1 MSDDVKKYTSL
12 YEIKNFALNT
22 IGPKYF
28 PEDVIEGYNVGLL
41 GYSLD
46 MMTTTTEDM
55 FNTVPI
61 VANEMFPN
69 LAQMPNSI
77 YNYASLF
84 QEDNLLA
91 KPAVME
97 CVLLLPMDSLLT
109 HSDYGADGSYKQF
122 ILDQRTSVYVEE
134 HKFIL
139 DYDILITMRPYRKDY
154 IITCSYLREYN
165 NSISNI
171 VNPYIKY
178 QKYNYNGTKY
188 IALLVKM
195 RRCDKYEYST
205 RIINNDRINVTTI
218 QVPFTD
224 QLAGFEVFYREST
237 DQKFTQLQKRIVNS
251 KAIKE
256 PFCYYKLK
264 SDTVLELTFTTREN
278 YFKPAFNS
286 ELKVEYY
293 TTNGTEGNFDLYTG
307 YDVEVY
313 RNYEK
318 YENNSKVPVIAITES
333 ASTTGSDI
341 PDLLELRDRVA
352 DCFATVDSYT
362 TESDLQRH
370 FNSFDIVNDVR
381 VNFIKKR
388 DDIFDRLYTAFSLTK
403 DSYGSY
409 YKTNTLQLKIYP
421 SQFDHQF
428 EQSDRRLLKPSN
440 VFVYDGQALDRM
452 IKIEQD
458 EVIDLAFSNKF
469 VYQNPFLMTV
479 TNNGMI
485 GYYLNNIDDKIQLD
499 YEYVN
504 DSSMVQFIC
513 NNLYVYRSSLKGDN
527 TYKFK
532 VHLTATDI
540 DIESPMID
548 ENGND
553 TGRVHVILAFLFKN
567 GKEAC
572 YVKCKKTHF
581 EQEGLRY
588 VFEAEVTTDDFIS
601 DTETVRLYN
610 VNDMIDGSD
619 RVVMV
624 PMTDLKM
631 NVYTFFEYDT
641 GNTNHNYT
649 HIPGIFGYETGL
661 DGNVLVDE
669 KGKPISKKA
678 TLTNKYTTEE
688 TRVELITPLSML
700 KSHMSWEKDEYGSS
714 YMLIKDVP
722 VMKWKERITDED
734 VYEFDR
740 FMTLL
745 SAQYD
750 YMDEIMSKKTNNYS
764 IDMKFYNTFGRSKN
778 FVVGDDQEILNHV
791 NCTLEMKVYPFVK
804 SEGAQLV
811 QDMKMF
817 IKEYFESV
825 NKDSNEGIFISNL
838 IQELENTFPGIRY
851 LKFVSIN
858 GYDNDYQSI
867 ENTAVDV
874 TTLKK
879 EERILFVPE
888 YLNIELEDIIIDL
901 LN

>member
-12 YEIKNFALNT
+12 YDIKDFALNT
-22 IGPKYF
+22 LGPKYF

-46 MMTTTTEDM
+46 LMTNTTEDM

-84 QEDNLLA
+84 QENNLLA
-91 KPAVME
+91 TPAVME
-97 CVLLLPMDSLLT
+97 CILLLPLDSLLE
-109 HSDYGADGSYKQF
+109 HSEVGTDGTYRRF
-122 ILDQRTSVYVEE
+122 ILDQRTSVHVEN
-134 HKFIL
+134 HRFIL
-139 DYDILITMRPYRKDY
+139 DYDIMITMRPYRKEY

-165 NSISNI
+165 NSISTI

-195 RRCDKYEYST
+195 KRCDKHEFVT
-205 RIINNDRINVTTI
+205 RIIDNDRINVTTI

-237 DQKFTQLQKRIVNS
+237 YDKYTQLQKRIVNS
-251 KAIKE
+251 KAIKD

-264 SDTVLELTFTTREN
+264 TNQLLEITFTTREN
-278 YFKPAFNS
+278 YFKPLFNS

-293 TTNGTEGNFDLYTG
+293 TTDGSEGNFDLYTG
-307 YDVEVY
+307 HNVEVY

-318 YENNSKVPVIAITES
+318 YENNSRVPVIAIVES
-333 ASTTGSDI
+333 ASTTGTDT

-370 FNSFDIVNDVR
+370 FNSFDVLNDVR

-388 DDIFDRLYTAFSLTK
+388 DDIFDRLYTAFSISK

-409 YKTNTLQLKIYP
+409 YKTNTLQLKIYN

-428 EQSDRRLLKPSN
+428 EQSDRKLLKPSN
-440 VFVYDGQALDRM
+440 VFIYDGNSTNSI
-452 IKIEQD
+452 IKIEDD
-458 EVIDLAFSNKF
+458 EILDLSFSNKF
-469 VYQNPFLMTV
+469 IYQNPFLVTI
-479 TNNGMI
+479 TNNGMV
-485 GYYLNNIDDKIQLD
+485 GYYLNNINDKIELD

-513 NNLYVYRSSLKGDN
+513 NNLYVYRSSLSGDN
-527 TYKFK
+527 SYKFK
-532 VHLTATDI
+532 VHLTATDM

-553 TGRVHVILAFLFKN
+553 TGRVRVVLSFLFKN
-567 GKEAC
+567 GKEAGYIEC
-572 YVKCKKTHF
+572 TKTSF
-581 EQEGLRY
+581 EQEGLKY
-588 VFEAEVTTDDFIS
+588 VFEGEVTTDDFIS
-601 DTETVRLYN
+601 DTETVRLYGLKDIN
-610 VNDMIDGSD
+610 DGSD
-619 RVVMV
+619 RVTMV

-631 NVYTFFEYDT
+631 NIYTFFEYDD
-641 GNTNHNYT
+641 NNQRHNYT
-649 HIPGIFGYETGL
+649 HLPEFQNT
-661 DGNVLVDE
+661 
-669 KGKPISKKA
+669 

-688 TRVELITPLSML
+688 TRVELITPLNML
-700 KSHMSWEKDEYGSS
+700 KSHMSWEKDDYGTN
-714 YMLIKDVP
+714 YILIKDFP
-722 VMKWKERITDED
+722 VMKWTERVTQED
-734 VYEFDR
+734 IDEFDR
-740 FMTLL
+740 FMSIL
-745 SAQYD
+745 SAQYN
-750 YMDEIMSKKTNNYS
+750 YMNEIMSKKTNNYS
-764 IDMKFYNTFGRSKN
+764 VDMKFYNTYGRSNN
-778 FVVGDDQEILNHV
+778 FVIGEEQEVLNHV
-791 NCTLEMKVYPFVK
+791 NCTLELKVYPYVK
-804 SEGAQLV
+804 AEGAQLV
-811 QDMKMF
+811 QDMKIF
-817 IKEYFESV
+817 IKDYFESI
-825 NKDSNEGIFISNL
+825 NRETNEGIFISNL

-851 LKFVSIN
+851 LKFVSLN

-874 TTLKK
+874 TTLNKNQ
-879 EERILFVPE
+879 RILFVPE
-888 YLNIELEDIIIDL
+888 YLNIELDDIIIDL

>member
-12 YEIKNFALNT
+12 YDIKNFALNT

-41 GYSLD
+41 GYSLEL
-46 MMTTTTEDM
+46 MTNTTEDI

-84 QEDNLLA
+84 QEVNLLA
-91 KPAVME
+91 TPAVME
-97 CVLLLPMDSLLT
+97 CILLLPMDSLIQ
-109 HSDYGADGSYKQF
+109 HSTYGSDSSYKQF
-122 ILDQRTSVYVEE
+122 ILDQRTIVHVAE
-134 HKFIL
+134 HRFML
-139 DYDILITMRPYRKDY
+139 DYDILITLRPYRKEY

-165 NSISNI
+165 NAMSNVI
-171 VNPYIKY
+171 NPYIKY

-195 RRCDKYEYST
+195 RRCDKFEYNT
-205 RIINNDRINVTTI
+205 RIINNDRINVATI

-224 QLAGFEVFYREST
+224 QLAGFEVFYRESS
-237 DQKFTQLQKRIVNS
+237 DHKFTQLQKRIVNS
-251 KAIKE
+251 KAIKD

-264 SDTVLELTFTTREN
+264 NDKTLELSFTTREN
-278 YFKPAFNS
+278 YFKPIFNS

-293 TTNGTEGNFDLYTG
+293 TTTGTEGNFDLYTG
-307 YDVEVY
+307 TEVEVY

-318 YENNSKVPVIAITES
+318 YENNARVPVIAITES
-333 ASTTGSDI
+333 ASTTGKNT
-341 PDLLELRDRVA
+341 PNLLELRDRVA

-370 FNSFDIVNDVR
+370 FNSFDIENDVKI
-381 VNFIKKR
+381 NFIKKR
-388 DDIFDRLYTAFSLTK
+388 DDIFDRLYTSFSLTK

-409 YKTNTLQLKIYP
+409 YKTNTLQLKIYA

-428 EQSDRRLLKPSN
+428 EQSDRKLLKPSN
-440 VFVYDGQALDRM
+440 VFVYEGSSTNKM
-452 IKIEQD
+452 IKLDKE
-458 EVIDLAFSNKF
+458 EVVDLSFSNKF

-479 TNNGMI
+479 TNNGMV
-485 GYYLNNIDDKIQLD
+485 GYYLNNINDKIQLD

-532 VHLTATDI
+532 VHLTATDM

-548 ENGND
+548 EFGND
-553 TGRVHVILAFLFKN
+553 TGRVRVVLSFLFKN
-567 GKEAC
+567 GKEAGYIEC
-572 YVKCKKTHF
+572 TKTHF
-581 EQEGLRY
+581 EQEGLKY
-588 VFEAEVTTDDFIS
+588 IFEGEITTDDFIS
-601 DTETVRLYN
+601 DTETIRLYGLK
-610 VNDMIDGSD
+610 DMNDGSD
-619 RVVMV
+619 RVTMV
-624 PMTDLKM
+624 PMTELKM
-631 NVYTFFEYDT
+631 NVYTFFEYEN
-641 GNTNHNYT
+641 GNTLHNYT
-649 HIPGIFGYETGL
+649 HLPGFENT
-661 DGNVLVDE
+661 
-669 KGKPISKKA
+669 
-678 TLTNKYTTEE
+678 TMTNKYSTEE
-688 TRVELITPLSML
+688 TKVELVTPLSML
-700 KSHMSWEKDEYGSS
+700 KSHMSWEKDEYGAS
-714 YMLIKDVP
+714 YILIKDVP
-722 VMKWKERITDED
+722 VMKWKEQVTDED
-734 VYEFDR
+734 IIEFDR
-740 FMTLL
+740 FMSLL

-750 YMDEIMSKKTNNYS
+750 YMNEIMSKKTNNYS
-764 IDMKFYNTFGRSKN
+764 IDMKFYNTFGRSNN

-791 NCTLEMKVYPFVK
+791 NCTLELKVYPHVK
-804 SEGAQLV
+804 SEGPQLV

-817 IKEYFESV
+817 IKEYFEEV

-838 IQELENTFPGIRY
+838 IQELENTFSGIRY
-851 LKFVSIN
+851 LKFVSLN
-858 GYDNDYQSI
+858 GYDNDCQSI

-879 EERILFVPE
+879 EDRITFVPE
-888 YLNIELEDIIIDL
+888 YLNIELEDIIIEL